1 MQLVGGLEEIPA
13 WGIVLAAAGDIAVA
27 AGVGFYFAGVG
38 VALLSAGIVTALL
51 QGFSTLPWPPLGV
64 LLGFLVFFLLAYP
77 LILRK
82 GRPLHLAFRKYL
94 RTD

>member
-1 MQLVGGLEEIPA
+1 
-13 WGIVLAAAGDIAVA
+13 
-27 AGVGFYFAGVG
+27 
-38 VALLSAGIVTALL
+38 VALLSAGLVTALL
-51 QGFSTLPWPPLGV
+51 QGFSTPLWLPLSI
-64 LLGFLVFFLLAYP
+64 LLGLLVFFLLAYP

>member
-1 MQLVGGLEEIPA
+1 VPEAPGLGNRPGGD
-13 WGIVLAAAGDIAVA
+13 GDIAVA

-51 QGFSTLPWPPLGV
+51 QGFSTPLWLPLSI

-82 GRPLHLAFRKYL
+82 GRPLHLAFRK
-94 RTD
+94 